1 MSSHPTISTS
11 PRSGKRLART
21 RQDAPGGPAA
31 KTGSTARDRRHSRA
45 DAEVQ
50 GVEGADMRFRIHK
63 RKLLE
68 ALLAAALGF
77 AVPASAQADEIA
89 RLCGAPVIPSP
100 EFERGT
106 LIDQTAGDIASGHE
120 QVAFNRIAD
129 TYERSLRPGEKGTP
143 APDDFIRQLRA
154 PTSRWS
160 ALWEISND
168 DNGDAILFE
177 RDITARKVTIPCR
190 QRPLPAYFHD
200 MAAIANY
207 LDI

>member
-1 MSSHPTISTS
+1 
-11 PRSGKRLART
+11 
-21 RQDAPGGPAA
+21 
-31 KTGSTARDRRHSRA
+31 
-45 DAEVQ
+45 
-50 GVEGADMRFRIHK
+50 MRFRIHK

-129 TYERSLRPGEKGTP
+129 AYERSLRPGEK
-143 APDDFIRQLRA
+143 ARLRQ
-154 PTSRWS
+154 T
-160 ALWEISND
+160 ISSGSCEHRHHAGRHCGN
-168 DNGDAILFE
+168 
-177 RDITARKVTIPCR
+177 
-190 QRPLPAYFHD
+190 QQ
-200 MAAIANY
+200 
-207 LDI
+207 